1 MRDKKYHTIQDLLE
15 DKSFNS
21 WALDTTDTKDSFWD
35 VWVKENSTHMSLAAE
50 AKDIIVG
57 INFKQET
64 VSKEKIDTEWEK
76 LEAKLQNKKN
86 STKNKRTFKLNY
98 FSAAASLLLFISLS
112 VFVYTNFSTVTHKT
126 AYGEM
131 LDVSLKDGSIVTLN
145 SNSSISYKKNDPRNI
160 KLSGEAYFKVEKD
173 LAKQAKFKV
182 TTKDLIVEVYG
193 TQFNVKTS
201 EDKTNVFLEEGSVLL
216 NLNNGKA
223 QKMIPG
229 NYIEYSSLAQK
240 IVVNENNNTIDD
252 HISWKNGNLI
262 FDNATLEEALAKVSE
277 NYGIEFKYNKTETKD
292 ILITG
297 KVPTT
302 DLEICLNAI
311 KKSTNIK
318 IQKENSI
325 LVVYKN

>member
-1 MRDKKYHTIQDLLE
+1 MKNQTYHTIQDLLE
-15 DKSFNS
+15 DKSFNN
-21 WALDTTDTKDSFWD
+21 WALNETNSESSFWN
-35 VWVKENSTHMSLAAE
+35 VWIKENITNENLAAE

-57 INFKQET
+57 INFKKE
-64 VSKEKIDTEWEK
+64 VISKEKIDAEWEK
-76 LEAKLQNKKN
+76 LEAKLQKKEN
-86 STKNKRTFKLNY
+86 STKPKRALKFNY
-98 FSAAASLLLFISLS
+98 FSVAASLLLFISLS
-112 VFVYTNFSTVTHKT
+112 VFIYTNFSTVTHKT

-131 LDVSLKDGSIVTLN
+131 FDISLNDGSIVTLN
-145 SNSSISYKKNDPRNI
+145 SNSSISYKKNNPRNI
-160 KLSGEAYFKVEKD
+160 KLTGEAYFKVQKD
-173 LAKQAKFKV
+173 LTNRAKFKV

-201 EDKTNVFLEEGSVLL
+201 KNKTNVFLEEGSVLL

-229 NYIEYSSLAQK
+229 NYIEYSSTAQK
-240 IVVNENNNTIDD
+240 IIVNENNNNNEN

-262 FDNATLEEALAKVSE
+262 FDNATLGEALLKVSE
-277 NYGIEFKYNKTETKD
+277 NYGVKFKYNTSEIKD

-325 LVVYKN
+325 LVVYKD